1 MATKKDEELLK
12 ELTAPTLPDIPAYQ
26 SQYQPQI
33 EQYNQQLMNR
43 GKFSYDMNSDPLYLQ
58 YKDSYMQQGQ
68 KANREAQAAA
78 SALTGGYGN
87 SYAATAGNQAY
98 QQWMGRLNDM
108 VPQLQNAALQ
118 KWAMEG
124 DQLQNILNNLYSQEQ
139 MAYGQYRDTVGDQQ
153 WRYGADFNKYQT
165 DLNQSNWLTEQQFR
179 EQQAA
184 LEQENWLKQFGLTKE
199 QWDYQVKQNEEAKKK
214 KSSSSSK
221 KTTALNTKYADNVI
235 NAYYNG
241 GGGVQGV
248 GAAVNYVGN
257 LVDAGL
263 IDDKSA
269 VATLAVAGIGEKEIN
284 EYKSYLS
291 RQPNWAP
298 GGR

>member
-1 MATKKDEELLK
+1 M
-12 ELTAPTLPDIPAYQ
+12 PDIPAYQ